1 MKQIVLFVLFFS
13 FLSYASPF
21 QTDSDKTFSKARK
34 EGKPVLI
41 DFFGIWCPP
50 CNELDET
57 VFETAGFLTKAK
69 AFVLLRVDADAK
81 QSWKLKHR
89 YKIGGYPTIVFTNP
103 SGKEIYRF
111 VGYRSAKETLGV
123 M

>member
-57 VFETAGFLTKAK
+57 VFETPSFLEKAK
-69 AFVLLRVDADAK
+69 AFELLKIDADK
-81 QSWKLKHR
+81 ESSWKLKNKF
-89 YKIGGYPTIVFTNP
+89 KIGGYPTVVFTN
-103 SGKEIYRF
+103 SEGD
-111 VGYRSAKETLGV
+111 
-123 M
+123 